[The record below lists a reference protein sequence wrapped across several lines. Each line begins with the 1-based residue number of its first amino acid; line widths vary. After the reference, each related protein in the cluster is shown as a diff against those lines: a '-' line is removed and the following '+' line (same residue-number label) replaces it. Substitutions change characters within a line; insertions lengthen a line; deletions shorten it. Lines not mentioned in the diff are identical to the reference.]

1 MRVITVESAQP
12 GMILARS
19 VHDGKDNV
27 LLKGGITLTA
37 DYIRRLKLKGVPYF
51 YILDDATEDI
61 EIDDVI
67 PDEVRQEG
75 ITLMRKVFTS
85 HVINYDEISR
95 TVDKIIEE
103 LLTTRSVSL
112 QVLNIKT
119 YDNYTFSHSV
129 NTCVLGIALA
139 KKLKVPPAELAKMAI
154 GLILHDIGKILV
166 PESIVNK
173 AGKLTDDEFK
183 LMKKHSEF
191 GWDILKK
198 TDSIAPLS
206 RIIALQHHEK
216 YNGTGY
222 PDGLKGDKIHLF
234 AQIAAVAD
242 VYDAMTSDR
251 IYRKKYYP
259 HEALE
264 YFMGNGNMHFKIDLV
279 QAFLQIIPPFAV
291 GTTVKLSTGDE
302 AVVKEVDMNCP
313 MRPEIRLLN
322 TLEDVDLVDYPSIT
336 ITEVL

>member
-1 MRVITVESAQP
+1 MRIVSIDFAQA
-12 GMILARS
+12 GMILGRS
-19 VHDGKDNV
+19 VLDGKDNT
-27 LLKGGITLTA
+27 LLKAGVALTA
-37 DYIRRLKLKGVPYF
+37 DYIKRLKIKGVPYF

-67 PDEVRQEG
+67 PDEIRQEG

-85 HVINYDEISR
+85 HVINYDEIAK
-95 TVDKIIEE
+95 TVDKITEE
-103 LLTTRSVSL
+103 LLTSRSVSL

-129 NTCVLGIALA
+129 NTCILGIALA
-139 KKLKVPPAELAKMAI
+139 KKLKVSPVDISKLAI

-166 PESIVNK
+166 PESVVNK
-173 AGKLTDDEFK
+173 PGKLTDEEFK

-198 TDSIAPLS
+198 KDEIAPLS

-222 PDGLKGDKIHLF
+222 PDGLKSDKIHFF
-234 AQIAAVAD
+234 AQIAALAD

-264 YFMGNGNMHFKIDLV
+264 YFMGNGNIHFKIDLV

-291 GTTVKLSTGDE
+291 GTTVKLSNGEE
-302 AVVKEVDMNCP
+302 AVVKEVDMNCA
-313 MRPEIRLLN
+313 MRPQIRLLK